1 MPKKI
6 ASKLSLFATGDR
18 DPASPKLYLKKSK
31 KSHNE
36 ELKIPLC
43 QLELSGEQISRQ
55 TERMENRK
63 NSKKEI
69 IKYLKKN
76 LGEQGDRFLGERFSD
91 KARFL

>member
-43 QLELSGEQISRQ
+43 QIELSGEQISRQ